1 MRKTNILCLGAPSS
15 TVEQIFLSPE
25 DQLCGGVC
33 VCVCVC
39 ICERSVSAGGEHKL
53 LTHILTQINTI
64 QVSVELCTVTALQS
78 CTQPKVTQLNV
89 TLQSNGS
96 FKS

>member
-33 VCVCVC
+33 VCVCVYV
-39 ICERSVSAGGEHKL
+39 RGV
-53 LTHILTQINTI
+53 
-64 QVSVELCTVTALQS
+64 
-78 CTQPKVTQLNV
+78 
-89 TLQSNGS
+89 
-96 FKS
+96 